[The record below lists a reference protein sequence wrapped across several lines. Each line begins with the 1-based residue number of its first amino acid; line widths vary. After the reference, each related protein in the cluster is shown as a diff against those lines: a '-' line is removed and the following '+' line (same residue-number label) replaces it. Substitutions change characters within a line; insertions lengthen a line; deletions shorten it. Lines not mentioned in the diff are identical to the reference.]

1 MAVKLIKLSGTAAYN
16 SRRNGFEAVAEVQED
31 GARSVN
37 PPQRIR
43 VIREVGPDANQAV
56 LKLVATALE
65 CFQSS
70 EVAIDIAIE
79 PFELAGVKQDARQFQ
94 FTSGPRS

>member
-1 MAVKLIKLSGTAAYN
+1 MAAKLVKLSGTAAYDA
-16 SRRNGFEAVAEVQED
+16 RHKGFAAVAEVQED

-37 PPQRIR
+37 PPPRIR
-43 VIREVGPDANQAV
+43 VIREVDADANQAV
-56 LKLVATALE
+56 RKLVATALE
-65 CFQSS
+65 CFQTA

-79 PFELAGVKQDARQFQ
+79 PFELSGAKQGARRFQ